1 MLVERW
7 VCALDCLQV
16 ELNLRPSLRACG
28 ESGSCGRSSG
38 ADAGS
43 GGQDQ
48 VRTTAP
54 RPARGRTGQETVGT
68 GGPASL
74 GGLPGC
80 SVVVRGS

>member
-7 VCALDCLQV
+7 VCASDCLQV
-16 ELNLRPSLRACG
+16 ELNLSPSPRACG
-28 ESGSCGRSSG
+28 ESGSCGWSRG
-38 ADAGS
+38 ADAG

-48 VRTTAP
+48 VHTTAP
-54 RPARGRTGQETVGT
+54 RPARGRTGQETTGA